1 MLKHRAGL
9 ILFAVLAATT
19 LPGGLEWFER
29 ALMDLRFRL
38 VQRDATDQLIVVEI
52 DQRSLRALNVWP
64 WPRTYHAEII
74 DRLVAA
80 GADTI
85 AMDVDFSAHSRP
97 EADDAFE
104 QALARAGRK
113 VMLPAFKQR
122 LVPHQDAPTVAETRP
137 LERFA
142 RHVTLASIVFQPDS
156 DSRIRHAENLHK
168 MADGGV
174 PSLPVLLGSDGRA
187 APPEFYIDYGIRM
200 QTLPRIS
207 YVDVLRGEF
216 PPGLFQGR
224 KVLVGATAVELGDQ
238 LAVPLHVSVPGT
250 IMLALATDSLYQG
263 RALQRSG
270 PWPALAGALLL
281 MLALTPGMAAASW
294 IRSAAIAAMGSTAIV
309 GLATVVQAVWPLSLD
324 TAPALLAPWLTCFTG
339 LVGAIERQTLR
350 LFRQRMEIQQRSMIM
365 RQIVENSFD
374 AIVVIGHNGR
384 VMMHNQAAER
394 MLRADAAGLH
404 ERAIESLFRL
414 TAPDDGP
421 PASLGALLAQED
433 TPGRLMEGVAVTGAG
448 DEVPIELSLR
458 RMVVHPTSS
467 PFERRTEARSYHFVT
482 ARDVSER
489 RRTMAALRT
498 AFQQAEAASRAK
510 SQFLATISHELRTPL
525 NAIIGFSEM
534 IKDQLMG
541 AIGDVRYCDYAKDI
555 HSSGRH
561 LLHVINDI
569 LDVTRVES
577 GEVRVEEAD
586 IEVSDCFDAAIRLM
600 GGQMTKRRIEL
611 VRRIGPDLPALRADD
626 RLLKQVL
633 VNLMS
638 NAVKFT
644 PEGGTVTIIARLRE
658 DSGIS
663 LSVADT
669 GIGIPAAEIP
679 KLGRPFYQVDQS
691 DTRQFGGAGLG
702 LSIVRGL
709 VELHGGQL
717 AIESKVGEGTTCT
730 CHFPPERTVPRK
742 QAAA

>member
-1 MLKHRAGL
+1 MKHRAGL
-9 ILFAVLAATT
+9 ILFAVLAAAT
-19 LPGGLEWFER
+19 LLGGLEWFER

-38 VQRDATDQLIVVEI
+38 VQRDATDRLIVVEI

-64 WPRTYHAEII
+64 WPRTYHAEIV

-85 AMDVDFSAHSRP
+85 AIDVDFSAHSQAQ
-97 EADDAFE
+97 ADDAFE
-104 QALARAGRK
+104 EALARAGRK
-113 VMLPAFKQR
+113 VILPAFKQR
-122 LVPHQDAPTVAETRP
+122 LVPHQDAPTVAETKP

-142 RHVTLASIVFQPDS
+142 RHVTLASIVFQPDN

-168 MADGGV
+168 MAEGDV
-174 PSLPVLLGSDGRA
+174 PSLPVLLGSDGQA

-200 QTLPRIS
+200 QTIPRIS

-224 KVLVGATAVELGDQ
+224 HVLIGATAVELGDQ

-250 IMLALATDSLYQG
+250 IMLALATDSLRQG

-270 PWPALAGALLL
+270 PWPALAVALLL
-281 MLALTPGMAAASW
+281 MVALTPGMSGAW
-294 IRSAAIAAMGSTAIV
+294 GRGVVIAAVGSTSII
-309 GLATVVQAVWPLSLD
+309 GLAVVVQAVWPLSLD
-324 TAPALLAPWLTCFTG
+324 TAPALLAPWLTCLMG
-339 LVGAIERQTLR
+339 LVGAIERQALR

-374 AIVVIGHNGR
+374 AIVVIGHTGR
-384 VMMHNQAAER
+384 VVMHNQAAGR
-394 MLRADAAGLH
+394 LIGADAAGLH
-404 ERAIESLFRL
+404 ERPIESLFRL
-414 TAPDDGP
+414 TPSEDGP
-421 PASLGALLAQED
+421 STTLGALLAQED
-433 TPGRLMEGVAVTGAG
+433 TPARLLEGVAVTRAG

-458 RMVVHPTSS
+458 RMVVHPTAS
-467 PFERRTEARSYHFVT
+467 PFERRTEPRAYHFVT

-489 RRTMAALRT
+489 RRTVAALRT
-498 AFQQAEAASRAK
+498 ALQQAEAASRAK

-534 IKDQLMG
+534 IKDQMMG

-555 HSSGRH
+555 QSSGRH

-577 GEVRVEEAD
+577 GEVRVEDSE
-586 IEVSDCFDAAIRLM
+586 IEVKDAFDAAIRLV
-600 GGQMTKRRIEL
+600 GGQMTKHRIAL
-611 VRRIGPDLPALRADD
+611 VRQFGPELPALRADD

-633 VNLMS
+633 VNLLS
-638 NAVKFT
+638 NAAKFT
-644 PEGGTVTIIARLRE
+644 PEDGTVTVGARLR
-658 DSGIS
+658 DNGGLS

-691 DTRQFGGAGLG
+691 HTRQFGGAGLG

-709 VELHGGQL
+709 VELHGGRL
-717 AIESKVGEGTTCT
+717 AIDSKVGAGTTFT

-742 QAAA
+742 QVAA